1 MTIINPKSIAGVTSI
16 TTPSGSDNLFTV
28 HTNNTTERIRINND
42 GDVIVGSG
50 ITVSPDGDI
59 FATGVCTATSFV
71 GSGANLTGV
80 ASTENIR
87 TNTNA
92 TFLQN
97 INVSGSTTTGSLVSS
112 GAISGTT
119 GTFTGDVD
127 IADKIIH
134 TGDTNTAIRFP
145 EADTITFET
154 AGFEQVRIDNDVQM
168 FVEANSKQAKLQL
181 HREDAS
187 VDADDVIGQITF
199 TGRDSGGAGT
209 QRVGAAISAIASNAW
224 DTGQATGY
232 SPSHLDFFT
241 QSNSGVETTLTSR
254 LRIDSDGRCIVGGG
268 SHAGGSAL
276 VVKGG
281 NQNNYSTVGMFSNH
295 TNPANNTLLSQIR
308 FGANATAV
316 GADMRVYADAD
327 WGSSDYPSRI
337 EFHTTPDGSSSK
349 QVRLKIDKDGD
360 VIVSDGDLVIG
371 TSGHGIDFSATDNAT
386 GTSSSEL
393 FDDYEEGTWVPDA
406 RDGSL
411 SYSNANYTK
420 IGRMVYVS
428 AYVHSFTDTST
439 NDQVTIQGLPF
450 TIGVGGVT
458 GGSVMYQYVS
468 QSHACTVYIATT
480 GLKFYGGHTSNY
492 DGIRYNELN
501 SSHSFYLHAWYIN

>member
-97 INVSGSTTTGSLVSS
+97 INVSGTSTVG
-112 GAISGTT
+112 
-119 GTFTGDVD
+119 GDLN
-127 IADKIIH
+127 IADKIVHI
-134 TGDTNTAIRFP
+134 GDTNTAIRFP

-187 VDADDVIGQITF
+187 IDANDVVGQITF
-199 TGRDSGGAGT
+199 TGRDAGGVGT
-209 QRVGAAISAIASNAW
+209 QRVGAAISAVASNNW
-224 DTGQATGY
+224 DTSLSTGY
-232 SPSHLDFFT
+232 SATHLDFYT
-241 QSNSGVETTLTSR
+241 QSQQLANSTLTSR

-295 TNPANNTLLSQIR
+295 TNPSSGTLLSQIR

-316 GADMRVYADAD
+316 GADIRVYADAD

-371 TSGHGIDFSATDNAT
+371 TSGHGIDFSATSDAT
-386 GTSSSEL
+386 NSASMSSEL
-393 FDDYEEGTWVPDA
+393 LDDYEEGSWVPDMH
-406 RDGSL
+406 DGSVT
-411 SYSNANYTK
+411 ANSCSYTK
-420 IGRMVYVS
+420 VGRLVTVVGFLY
-428 AYVHSFTDTST
+428 SFTDNST
-439 NDQVTIQGLPF
+439 NDQVKIGGLPYAAAVN
-450 TIGVGGVT
+450 GVAC
-458 GGSVMYQYVS
+458 GSVMYNNISETNNTVLYMNS
-468 QSHACTVYIATT
+468 QSQ
-480 GLKFYGGHTSNY
+480 LLQYGGDS
-492 DGIRYNELN
+492 GSFSQIRHNELN
-501 SSHSFYLHAWYIN
+501 SSSTFYIFAQYMAAT